1 MRRGSPRG
9 EVRGERAPFEVERV
23 RPAFCSCMNSMTPD
37 DAHTSHSHG
46 FELPNAPRVVVR
58 ADPRP
63 WRAVAGVAL
72 CLGLAGIVTGLI
84 VARQQRMSDAHITS
98 DALQREDLRDG
109 WRALGVA
116 AARDAQLREEAD
128 QAAKVANSATAAPA
142 QPSVVIVNVPV
153 PNASAAPPNVTNITL
168 PSGATRESGAPSDN
182 WNFGSGYV
190 PNPASAAN
198 QSVPPVNYSPVVPLQ
213 TPYPLPPDNAS
224 AGSNYTPQ
232 NSYGQSSG
240 TVAPS
245 VGNGTIPGSSTNPAL
260 PNNGLVGSSPTTGL
274 PNGSTNGG
282 ATPNAPM
289 GGTPP
294 PAQPSLPS
302 GFSAP

>member
-1 MRRGSPRG
+1 MMG
-9 EVRGERAPFEVERV
+9 
-23 RPAFCSCMNSMTPD
+23 MIPD
-37 DAHTSHSHG
+37 DEHTSHSHG

-72 CLGLAGIVTGLI
+72 CLGLAGIVTGLT

-128 QAAKVANSATAAPA
+128 QAGKAANSATPAPA
-142 QPSVVIVNVPV
+142 PPNVVIVNVPT

-168 PSGATRESGAPSDN
+168 PSGAARESGMPSDN
-182 WNFGSGYV
+182 WNFSSGYV
-190 PNPASAAN
+190 PTPANTAN
-198 QSVPPVNYSPVVPLQ
+198 QSVPPISYSPVLPVQ
-213 TPYPLPPDNAS
+213 APYPTPPDNS
-224 AGSNYTPQ
+224 AARSSYTPQ
-232 NSYGQSSG
+232 NSYGPTSG
-240 TVAPS
+240 SVAPS
-245 VGNGTIPGSSTNPAL
+245 VGNGSIPGSSTNPAL
-260 PNNGLVGSSPTTGL
+260 PNNGLVGSSPTATP
-274 PNGSTNGG
+274 PNGSANGSV
-282 ATPNAPM
+282 TPNAPM
-289 GGTPP
+289 GSTPSP
-294 PAQPSLPS
+294 GQPSLPS